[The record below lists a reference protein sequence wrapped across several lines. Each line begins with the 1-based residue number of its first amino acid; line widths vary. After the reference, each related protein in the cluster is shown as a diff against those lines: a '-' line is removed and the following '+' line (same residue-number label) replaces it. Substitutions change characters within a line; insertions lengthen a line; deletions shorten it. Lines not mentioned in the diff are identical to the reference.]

1 MCTST
6 FTLAVHPALQT
17 CTRVQQQCCHER
29 TCVSTSFCLIDGLVF
44 SEKAVVLF
52 NYSTGCA
59 SPMHTSACCSYISP
73 PSSDATPSLQ
83 QGGVRAVQRLCVCMC
98 TPLYRNHMLVYCIC
112 IVFFF
117 VFFLGSVLYITVQ
130 EDERDLPLQML
141 CPYPFML
148 SLANCFRQQF
158 IFASLFSILLQ
169 SLLCFIL
176 LPFPSLSPPP
186 FCR

>member
-59 SPMHTSACCSYISP
+59 SPMHTSACCSYITP

-117 VFFLGSVLYITVQ
+117 VFFLVPFCTLRFKRTREI
-130 EDERDLPLQML
+130 
-141 CPYPFML
+141 CP
-148 SLANCFRQQF
+148 CKCCVH
-158 IFASLFSILLQ
+158 I
-169 SLLCFIL
+169 LLCFPLRIAFGSSSFL
-176 LPFPSLSPPP
+176 LLCFQSSYNPCSVSFSSLSPPFPPP